1 MPHRLTRL
9 LLSPMEAILGLRKA
23 MKLYLAAN
31 SVNQAVGAFVPGG
44 FVRNNSGRETT
55 LGLRWPT
62 HARLTV
68 VQAPSGI
75 RVWYHAVL

>member
-1 MPHRLTRL
+1 
-9 LLSPMEAILGLRKA
+9 MEAILGLRKA